1 VPFHRSRFDRQPT
14 DPSEVLLASDGRQ
27 DFSKR
32 AVARAAALAG
42 SGTVSVVTIAK
53 IYGTQFGIPHPGLLP
68 NKEELADRNRWVE
81 RAIKELRRRG
91 VEADGQVAA
100 TRKARKKLAEIAR
113 VRGVS
118 VIVIDEVTV
127 TGLRRMIEGDLGREL
142 QRKLSKDGVEVEI
155 IPRAT
160 ASGS

>member
-53 IYGTQFGIPHPGLLP
+53 TQFGIPHPGLLP